1 MVHDSE
7 GLTEA
12 WPGVL
17 VGEGIGE
24 WDGRQSPAC
33 RKLPEA
39 PALQSG
45 VEGVVAPHCGT
56 WGLLASCGKQWKV
69 GFLLK
74 RCRETL

>member
-1 MVHDSE
+1 MS
-7 GLTEA
+7 GMA
-12 WPGVL
+12 
-17 VGEGIGE
+17 
-24 WDGRQSPAC
+24 GRAQLAEE
-33 RKLPEA
+33 LPEA

-45 VEGVVAPHCGT
+45 VEGVIAPHCGT